1 MDAIGFEAAN
11 VVAGHAVL
19 EAVADAVCFAAVQY
33 FGLEAVVA
41 VFEAV
46 AKQVDFSAVST
57 ETLTLDIFAAVV
69 ETVGVAVGLAS
80 VVLAAGLDVLAAVVT
95 AVVNVGYEALA

>member
-1 MDAIGFEAAN
+1 M
-11 VVAGHAVL
+11 
-19 EAVADAVCFAAVQY
+19 
-33 FGLEAVVA
+33 A

-80 VVLAAGLDVLAAVVT
+80 VVLAAGLDISA